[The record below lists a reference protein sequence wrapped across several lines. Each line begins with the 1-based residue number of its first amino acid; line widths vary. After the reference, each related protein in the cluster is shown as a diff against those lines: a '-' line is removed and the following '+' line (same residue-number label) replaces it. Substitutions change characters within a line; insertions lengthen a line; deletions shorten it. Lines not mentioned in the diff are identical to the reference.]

1 MTKLEK
7 IVELANSNNGVITT
21 NQVVEAGISR
31 GILKYAVNKGYLERA
46 DRGVY
51 TLPDAWEDD
60 FVSMQTRYKRGI
72 YSLDTV
78 LFLHDLTDRTPIR
91 YTMTFPANYNV
102 SAPKNE
108 GITCN
113 TIKKDWYDIGVSDV
127 LTPNGHIVKGYS
139 VERTLCDLVR
149 LKNKVDIQI
158 ITEAFKRYVKRKDKN
173 IPLLSEYAKVF
184 KVQDKVRSYLE
195 VLL

>member
-1 MTKLEK
+1 
-7 IVELANSNNGVITT
+7 
-21 NQVVEAGISR
+21 
-31 GILKYAVNKGYLERA
+31 
-46 DRGVY
+46 
-51 TLPDAWEDD
+51 
-60 FVSMQTRYKRGI
+60 
-72 YSLDTV
+72 
-78 LFLHDLTDRTPIR
+78 
-91 YTMTFPANYNV
+91 
-102 SAPKNE
+102 
-108 GITCN
+108 
-113 TIKKDWYDIGVSDV
+113 IKKDWYDIGVSDV